1 MAGGTPAVD
10 EWSIAMKNNKDSNRL
25 SWGDALFLYLER
37 EGMPLNIAS
46 VSVFEGDIPLDACTQ
61 SIASRLPFLPRYYQR
76 VVTPPWN
83 IGLPSWEDDPQFDI
97 RNHIREVTLKRG
109 TEAELKALAGKILGT
124 VMNRKRPLWDITLV
138 HGLQGNRSAMVLRI
152 HHCLADG
159 IAGVGL
165 MMNVLLDPS
174 PEPRLLPKKK
184 HSRRRRR
191 PQPPATRFLDGWIS
205 SYSDILHQ
213 ALTAHSDMLSIG
225 ERMAASGGE
234 WPSREIARFLPELT
248 APPERLFFN
257 VTYQGPQKFAWA
269 KIPLAEIKAIRERCG
284 GTHNDVVLAL
294 ITATIRRYAEL
305 HGDKVRRRL
314 LRMMVPVS
322 VRGNGN
328 ATELGNRISLLPV
341 NVPLGIRNPRRLLAA
356 VQKRMEFLKRRNVAE
371 LVGLAGELVGL
382 VPAPLQAVVG
392 PFISVLPITPFNL
405 VCTNIRGPQTPLYLL
420 GHKMLDW
427 YPYVPIGG
435 EMTVNC
441 AILSYNDVSYFGFSG
456 DAQAAP
462 DLGRL
467 ETFLKMSFEE
477 LRQAAGIRPPR
488 PNKATKT
495 KPVLARQPTTP
506 IHPTVL
512 APVPIVKPEPSQRPA
527 AEKEHQPAAMAAD

>member
-1 MAGGTPAVD
+1 MTNRQD
-10 EWSIAMKNNKDSNRL
+10 DNRL

-46 VSVFEGDIPLDACTQ
+46 VSVFEGDIPLDACMQ
-61 SIASRLPFLPRYYQR
+61 SIESRLPFLPRYYQR

-83 IGLPSWEDDPQFDI
+83 IGFPTWEDDPQFDI
-97 RNHIREVTLKRG
+97 HNHIREVMLKRG
-109 TEAELKALAGKILGT
+109 TEAELKALAGKLLGT
-124 VMNRKRPLWDITLV
+124 VMDRERPLWDITLV

-165 MMNVLLDPS
+165 MMNVLMDS
-174 PEPRLLPKKK
+174 TPEPRLLPKKK
-184 HSRRRRR
+184 HSRSRRR
-191 PQPPATRFLDGWIS
+191 PQAPSTRFLDGWIS
-205 SYSDILHQ
+205 SYSDIIQQ
-213 ALTAHSDMLSIG
+213 ALTAHSDILSVG
-225 ERMAASGGE
+225 ERIAASGGE
-234 WPSREIARFLPELT
+234 WPSREIARYLPELT
-248 APPERLFFN
+248 ASPERLFFN

-269 KIPLAEIKAIRERCG
+269 KIPLAEIKAIREKCG

-305 HGDKVRRRL
+305 HGDKVRGRL

-322 VRGNGN
+322 VRQNGDT
-328 ATELGNRISLLPV
+328 TELGNRISLLPV
-341 NVPLGIRNPRRLLAA
+341 NVPLGIRNPRKLLAA

-382 VPAPLQAVVG
+382 VPAPLQAVIG
-392 PFISVLPITPFNL
+392 PFVSVLPITPFNL
-405 VCTNIRGPQTPLYLL
+405 VCTNIRGPQTPLYLV
-420 GHKMLDW
+420 GHKMIDW

-441 AILSYNDVSYFGFSG
+441 AILSYNEISYFGFSG
-456 DAQAAP
+456 DVKAAP

-467 ETFLKMSFEE
+467 ETLLKRSFKE
-477 LRQAAGIRPPR
+477 LLQAAGIRPPER
-488 PNKATKT
+488 KKASKS
-495 KPVLARQPTTP
+495 KPVLASQPTTP
-506 IHPTVL
+506 IHPSVSTPTPL
-512 APVPIVKPEPSQRPA
+512 MKPETSQRSAAEREQRPA
-527 AEKEHQPAAMAAD
+527 PMAAD